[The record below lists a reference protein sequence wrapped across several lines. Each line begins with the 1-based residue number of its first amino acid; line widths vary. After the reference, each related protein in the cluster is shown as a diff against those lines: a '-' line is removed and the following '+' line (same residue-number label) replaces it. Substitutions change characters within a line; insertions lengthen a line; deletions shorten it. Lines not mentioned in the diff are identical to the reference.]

1 MKVHLTNILLFSII
15 LQVLATQGIIT
26 FNLFNLLGNWEI
38 KSILHPIGVM
48 FLIVYFILKILTNKK
63 LNANI
68 VDITFFI
75 YLCFSFLYLTLNS
88 QDFSSL
94 YIAFREVILI
104 FLLIYI
110 YNQCAIS
117 IVLWRKILKF
127 IYILIIL
134 NLLFVA
140 LTYLLG
146 AENYMKLITGRFI
159 WPVDPEYKFKISNF
173 FLFWRSPGLVGEA
186 AAVGYFALISY
197 FLFLEDSIFKKKA
210 IFPLLLAIVCFVRSV
225 YLVLIIFWLLKFLLK
240 TNNLKKMEFIAPFVI
255 PAIILI
261 SIPLYIFNFLSIN
274 SISMRIQHWIY
285 DIDVNFFWLI
295 GGAIGKVGGAVRGE
309 GFVAT
314 LDSYWLLML
323 FSVGIIGILLLIL
336 FLSIKAKNDKS
347 LKLILLSLFFT
358 SFFITISQSIP
369 FLVLFPLLF
378 LKKMS
383 IKTSVI

>member
-1 MKVHLTNILLFSII
+1 MKIPLTNILLFSII
-15 LQVLATQGIIT
+15 IQVLATQGIIT
-26 FNLFNLLGNWEI
+26 FNLFNYLGYWEI
-38 KSILHPIGVM
+38 KSILHPFGIL
-48 FLIVYFILKILTNKK
+48 FLLVYFILKIFINKK

-68 VDITFFI
+68 VDITFI
-75 YLCFSFLYLTLNS
+75 AYLSFSFLYLIVNS
-88 QDFSSL
+88 QDLSSL

-110 YNQCAIS
+110 YSQCVIS
-117 IVLWRKILKF
+117 VGLWRKVLKF
-127 IYILIIL
+127 IYILVIL

-146 AENYMKLITGRFI
+146 AEDFMKLVTGRFI

-197 FLFLEDSIFKKKA
+197 FLFLEDSIFKYKA
-210 IFPLLLAIVCFVRSV
+210 IFPLLLTLVCFVRSV
-225 YLVLIIFWLLKFLLK
+225 YLVLIIFFLLKFLLK
-240 TNNLKKMEFIAPFVI
+240 TSNLKKMEFIAPFVI
-255 PAIILI
+255 PTIILI

-274 SISMRIQHWIY
+274 SISMRIQHWIN
-285 DIDVNFFWLI
+285 DIDVNFNWLI
-295 GGAIGKVGGAVRGE
+295 GGAIGKVGGAVRGD

-323 FSVGIIGILLLIL
+323 FSVGTIGILLLIL
-336 FLSIKAKNDKS
+336 FLFIKAKNNKS

-378 LKKMS
+378 LKKES
-383 IKTSVI
+383 TNTSV